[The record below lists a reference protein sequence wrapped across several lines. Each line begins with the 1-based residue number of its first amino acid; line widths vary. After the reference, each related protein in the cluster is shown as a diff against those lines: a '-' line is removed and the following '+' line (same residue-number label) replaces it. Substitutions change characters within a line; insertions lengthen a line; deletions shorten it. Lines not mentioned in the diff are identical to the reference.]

1 VVPDSLFT
9 DEKLLRDIFGGFVLN
24 QQFEYFALAVGKDE
38 LALVIDALQCSH
50 PSLPG

>member
-1 VVPDSLFT
+1 MPLLFSGICL
-9 DEKLLRDIFGGFVLN
+9 DLCVLVSFVLN